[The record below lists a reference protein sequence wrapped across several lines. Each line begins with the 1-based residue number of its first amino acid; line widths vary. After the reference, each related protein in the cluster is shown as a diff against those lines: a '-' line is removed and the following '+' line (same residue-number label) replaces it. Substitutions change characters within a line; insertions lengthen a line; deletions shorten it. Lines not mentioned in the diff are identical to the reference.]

1 MALRRI
7 SRGSSHAKRS
17 FSPVP
22 LQKRTLNSSDKSPS
36 FEESKTESSQSLSKL
51 APLRASASVRKSSK
65 SSMNWIANNQWR
77 LGEKIGSGSFGEVF
91 QGLNESNG
99 KLFAVKRLNVQ
110 GKPEEMRSL
119 IHEIQLMRELS
130 HEHIVEYLGAKV
142 DEEQACVYIF
152 QEWVPGGSVA
162 HLLKRFG
169 PFKLGIVGTYTRQIL
184 QGLVYLHEHG
194 IIHRHRRLPFLFFFL
209 LVFFFFLIIFFLP
222 SSSF

>member
-1 MALRRI
+1 MASRRI

-22 LQKRTLNSSDKSPS
+22 LQKRIFSSDKSPS
-36 FEESKTESSQSLSKL
+36 YGIEESKTESISHSQSPSKL
-51 APLRASASVRKSSK
+51 APLRASANVRKSSK

-194 IIHRHRRLPFLFFFL
+194 IIHR
-209 LVFFFFLIIFFLP
+209 
-222 SSSF
+222 